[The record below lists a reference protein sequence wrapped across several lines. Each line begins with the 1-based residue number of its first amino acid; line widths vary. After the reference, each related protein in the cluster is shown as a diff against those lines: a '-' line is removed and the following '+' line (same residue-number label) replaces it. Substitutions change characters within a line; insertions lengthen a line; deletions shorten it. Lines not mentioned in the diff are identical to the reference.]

1 MLSGATDGLVN
12 AYDLDQPDEDDAI
25 VQVINHGSSIH
36 RAGFLADHHF
46 YALSHDETLSV
57 YPLGDLDPR
66 PQAPTNP
73 VDFGD
78 VRSRLDCEYVI
89 DVQSTGPDTAI
100 IAAGNG
106 RYEYLEDSLRSRPES
121 PD

>member
-12 AYDLDQPDEDDAI
+12 TYDLDEPDESDAI

-36 RAGFLADHHF
+36 RTGFLSDHQV
-46 YALSHDETLSV
+46 YALSHDETLSI

-66 PQAPTNP
+66 PQAPTRP

-78 VRSRLDCEYVI
+78 VRDRLDCEYVI
-89 DVQSTGPDTAI
+89 DIRSTGPDAAI
-100 IAAGNG
+100 IAAGN
-106 RYEYLEDSLRSRPES
+106 RRYLEILVVA
-121 PD
+121 